1 MKRIQIACTLTF
13 LILSVGCQT
22 ERTDRDRSGVAHAQV
37 TIKETDGGIAP
48 KPPVMLGVNM
58 IPSGPILEK
67 HLGIDGE
74 MSTMIIAVG
83 DETPASESGLE
94 LWDVVVGVNGSREAS
109 PSDLRTTLRASEPGD
124 VLNLE
129 ILRGTK
135 TLTLEVVLVEA
146 DHDRMVPLPIGTD
159 GT

>member
-1 MKRIQIACTLTF
+1 MTKTMTF
-13 LILSVGCQT
+13 NFYSDPGHGWLEVPFQ
-22 ERTDRDRSGVAHAQV
+22 
-37 TIKETDGGIAP
+37 
-48 KPPVMLGVNM
+48 MLQF
-58 IPSGPILEK
+58 
-67 HLGIDGE
+67 LGIDGE

-109 PSDLRTTLRASEPGD
+109 PSDLRTILRASEPGD

-146 DHDRMVPLPIGTD
+146 DHDRMIPLPIGTD
-159 GT
+159 RT

>member
-1 MKRIQIACTLTF
+1 MNRIKTTCAL
-13 LILSVGCQT
+13 LLLSSMAGCQT
-22 ERTDRDRSGVAHAQV
+22 DQSARNQGGGGESPITMN
-37 TIKETDGGIAP
+37 ETDGAIAP

-109 PSDLRTTLRASEPGD
+109 PSDLRTILRASEPGD